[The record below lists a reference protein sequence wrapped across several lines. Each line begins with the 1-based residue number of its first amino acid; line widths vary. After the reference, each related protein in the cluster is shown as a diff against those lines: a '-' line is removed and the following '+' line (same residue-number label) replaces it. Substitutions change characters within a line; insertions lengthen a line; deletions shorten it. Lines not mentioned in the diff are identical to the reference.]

1 MKKRLISLIMT
12 TVFMLSSMIAVVASD
27 YLAESFTDDFSDKSA
42 SESVWKVIDNMSNG
56 ANRFKTIAESEN
68 AVTIT
73 DDNIMKVT
81 PTSSSATHAVYEL
94 EEYVLD
100 NLKINLKVR
109 PVCDGTAN
117 DQITTITFTGSKNS
131 GQATATVLSTIY
143 FRYNSGKMYVAFDHT
158 YGMES
163 YGGKSIATV
172 ENYNSQDWYNL
183 EIIVY
188 GASKE
193 VGVKF
198 NGNNEVKKGF
208 LITNDSW
215 NMQPTDVFDGVS
227 RIGFGANKTS
237 SSSTWLEIDDVSI
250 VKDVPLTL
258 NSQNIE
264 DGAVNISNDT
274 KIELG
279 FNKKIANAN
288 VITLKDN
295 TGNTVL
301 CDIDDTS
308 KKVIITP
315 KSNLSSLTP
324 YTLTIP
330 ASVQAVDGKVL
341 GTEKIITFT
350 TQLVDDLVITNSTFD
365 GNSFSATIKNESEN
379 PITATSR
386 LVTYKLVN
394 GVKQY
399 VSEISEPITI
409 TETYS
414 YSKTLTGLPEDYVVS
429 LSLLDGTNPLCPE
442 AAFNK
447 DGIVTDVSEIVGDS
461 QGSTNID
468 YQSGVVSIAKKIGT
482 LAYVH
487 KAIEVKNETGVVIY
501 FDQLLT
507 NENGSTKFDF
517 VPCSSATASNYTI
530 TINGTEMS
538 AETVENLAVDYRNF
552 HVEITKPEINSEE
565 LTAGNK
571 VNAKYNFTSVIG
583 EEEGQ
588 TSYEWFIGATAGGT
602 FTSVGTTTVN
612 QYTLSESD
620 ECNYIK
626 VKVTPKTKL
635 GLAIGEGKE
644 SDAVKI
650 LTLPRAT
657 NVTISGIA
665 KVGNTLTG
673 NFTYSHKEN
682 ANRVGTT
689 YRWLTSNTISG
700 TYTEVGTGINYALT
714 SADAEKYI
722 KFEVTPSCDVEPK
735 TGKPVESSPVYIE
748 RNTEGSGG
756 GGGGGSSSG
765 GSIGGFVAG
774 WNSQSMTE
782 IKEPE
787 VVEEKSVFADV
798 EKHWAK
804 ENITKLYDMG
814 IVKGDAEGNFNP
826 NNKITR
832 AEFTAMIVRML
843 NLDELTYIRM
853 FDDVKTKDW
862 YAKAIQT
869 AVSNGL
875 VKGDG
880 DNFRPNDSI
889 TRQEMA
895 IIAMS
900 AYELKMGEI
909 SADKIDCEDV
919 DDINSWAIDAVSKAY
934 TAGIINGKGD
944 NKFEPKTN
952 TTRAE
957 AATVIIRIVDKME
970 ENV

>member
-12 TVFMLSSMIAVVASD
+12 TVFMLSSMTAVVASD
-27 YLAESFTDDFSDKSA
+27 YLAEPFTDDFSNKSA
-42 SESVWKVIDNMSNG
+42 SESVWKVIDNMSSG
-56 ANRFKTIAESEN
+56 ANRFKPIAESEN

-73 DDNIMKVT
+73 GDNIMKVT
-81 PTSSSATHAVYEL
+81 PTSSSAKHAVYEL
-94 EEYVLD
+94 DEYVLD

-131 GQATATVLSTIY
+131 GEAIATELSTIY

-188 GASKE
+188 SASRE

-208 LITNDSW
+208 ATHQDW
-215 NMQPTDVFDGVS
+215 NMKPTDVFDGVS

-264 DGAVNISNDT
+264 DGTVNISNDT
-274 KIELG
+274 KIELD

-315 KSNLSSLTP
+315 RNKLSSLTT

-399 VSEISEPITI
+399 ISEISEPITI
-409 TETYS
+409 NETYS
-414 YSKTLTGLPEDYVVS
+414 YSKALTDLPEDYVVS
-429 LSLLDGTNPLCPE
+429 LSLLDGTKPLCPE
-442 AAFNK
+442 TAFNK

-461 QGSTNID
+461 EDSTNID

-487 KAIEVKNETGVVIY
+487 KAIEVKNETGAVIY

-517 VPCSSATASNYTI
+517 VPCSNIVASNYTI
-530 TINGTEMS
+530 TVNGTEMS
-538 AETVENLAVDYRNF
+538 AETVENLEVDYRNF
-552 HVEITKPEINSEE
+552 YVEITKPEITSEE

-571 VNAKYNFTSVIG
+571 TNAKYNFVSVIG
-583 EEEGQ
+583 EEEGES
-588 TSYEWFIGATAGGT
+588 SYEWFIGETADGS

-612 QYTLSESD
+612 EYTLRESD

-635 GLAIGEGKE
+635 GLAVGEGKE

-657 NVTISGIA
+657 NVTISGTA

-682 ANRVGTT
+682 ANRVDTT
-689 YRWLTSNTISG
+689 YRWLTADSISG
-700 TYTEVGTGINYALT
+700 TYKEVGTGINYALT
-714 SADAEKYI
+714 SADAGKYI

-735 TGKPVESSPVYIE
+735 TGKPVESSPVHVE
-748 RNTEGSGG
+748 KKTKGSG

-765 GSIGGFVAG
+765 SGIGGFVAG
-774 WNSQSMTE
+774 LSSQTMTE
-782 IKEPE
+782 IKETE
-787 VVEEKSVFADV
+787 TVEEVETGVFADI

-814 IVKGDAEGNFNP
+814 IVNGDAEGNFNP
-826 NNKITR
+826 DNKITR

-843 NLDELTYIRM
+843 KLDELTYIKM
-853 FDDVKTKDW
+853 FDDVVAKDW

-869 AVSNGL
+869 AVSNGI

-900 AYELKMGEI
+900 AYELKMGEL
-909 SADKIDCEDV
+909 STGKINCEDV
-919 DDINSWAIDAVSKAY
+919 DDISSWAIDAVSKAY

-944 NKFEPKTN
+944 NRFEPKTN

-957 AATVIIRIVDKME
+957 AATVIIRIADRVF
-970 ENV
+970 